1 MNFLQCPHFD
11 RSHEAPSVKQSRGS
25 GLYSDVSLKHPSRD
39 PADQMLDDTEEQP
52 MQDDPV
58 YANRYCIDCQS
69 DVSQLLSEVYK
80 PNMHVS
86 AIQVTV
92 VKETKDDFHF
102 VCLPASGIWPIH
114 LHSNLMMRTMQMQ
127 FLERPQT
134 NRHRQLT
141 MHSAQYQSCICCN
154 VQLQCHAHAVL
165 QHMQH
170 AELH

>member
-92 VKETKDDFHF
+92 VNKKPRMIFTLSA
-102 VCLPASGIWPIH
+102 CLLQVSGPSIYTAI
-114 LHSNLMMRTMQMQ
+114 
-127 FLERPQT
+127 
-134 NRHRQLT
+134 
-141 MHSAQYQSCICCN
+141 
-154 VQLQCHAHAVL
+154 
-165 QHMQH
+165 
-170 AELH
+170 